1 MEWISDNWIYLAAV
15 IAFIFVL
22 IYGLMTGKV
31 KRWLEWAVSA
41 AERDLGSGTGQLKLR
56 EVYNWFIDQFPFFSK
71 IVPFPVFSNWVD
83 IALDWMRDQLDKNE
97 SIKAVIKDEL
107 Y

>member
-1 MEWISDNWIYLAAV
+1 MNVIEYLPYIIAA
-15 IAFIFVL
+15 IALVL
-22 IYGLMTGKV
+22 ILVYGITTGKV

-71 IVPFPVFSNWVD
+71 IVPFSVFSNWVD
-83 IALDWMRDQLDKNE
+83 IALKWMREQLDKNE
-97 SIKAVIKDEL
+97 SIKAVIEG
-107 Y
+107 